1 MPNPVLVE
9 VTRGNLV
16 ESRHG
21 GAVAVVDADGATV
34 LALGDVA
41 APVFPRSAIKAM
53 QALVLVEAG
62 GAERYGFGD
71 EELALAC
78 ASHSGEP
85 AHVAGVERMLRAAG
99 LDASALACGTHWPLH
114 QPSAQAL
121 ARAGGTATPLHN
133 NCSGKHAGFL
143 CAACAM
149 GIAPGGY
156 EEPGHAVQRDVK
168 AVLEDLGCAAI
179 PDAHLGIDGC
189 SVPNW
194 AMPLGDLARAFARFA
209 TGRGLAPHRAA
220 AAQRLRAACA
230 AKPWFMAGT
239 GRFDT
244 ELMQHFG
251 ARVFVKAGA
260 EGVHCGALPELG
272 YGIAVK
278 CDDGHGRAAEVMTA
292 AVIARLLSLDDK
304 DREFLARFVRPTLRN
319 WKGAMVGEIR
329 ATDVLA
335 RPAASPSGGR
345 S

>member
-16 ESRHG
+16 ESRHN

-53 QALVLVEAG
+53 QALVVVEAG
-62 GAERYGFGD
+62 AADRYGFGD

-78 ASHSGEP
+78 GSHGGEP
-85 AHVAGVERMLRAAG
+85 AHVAGVERMLHAAG
-99 LDASALACGTHWPLH
+99 LDATALACGTHWPLH

-149 GIAPGGY
+149 QADAAGY
-156 EEPGHAVQRDVK
+156 VDAGHPVQREVK
-168 AVLEDLGCAAI
+168 AVLENLGGAAI
-179 PDAHLGIDGC
+179 PDERRGIDGC

-194 AMPLGDLARAFARFA
+194 AMPLAELTRAFACFA
-209 TGRGLAPHRAA
+209 TGRGLAPGRAA
-220 AAQRLRAACA
+220 AAQRLRTACA
-230 AKPWFMAGT
+230 AKPWFCAGT

-251 ARVFVKAGA
+251 ARVFVKGGA
-260 EGVHCGALPELG
+260 EGVHCGALPDLG

-278 CDDGHGRAAEVMTA
+278 CDDGHGRAGEVMLA
-292 AVIARLLSLDDK
+292 AVIARLLSLGDT
-304 DREFLARFVRPTLRN
+304 DREFLARFLRPTLRN
-319 WKGAMVGEIR
+319 WKGTMVGSIR
-329 ATDVLA
+329 PTDALD
-335 RPAASPSGGR
+335 AASR
-345 S
+345 SARS